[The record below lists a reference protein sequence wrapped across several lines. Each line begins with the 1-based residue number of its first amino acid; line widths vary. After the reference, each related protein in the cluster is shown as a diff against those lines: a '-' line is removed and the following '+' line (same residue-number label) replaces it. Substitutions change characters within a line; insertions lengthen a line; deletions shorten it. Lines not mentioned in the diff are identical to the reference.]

1 MEVADVL
8 EWHGVSSPLRRPV
21 MVLALTGWF
30 DAAAVAT
37 TALRLLTD
45 SNECEL
51 VATIDADPFYDFT
64 QVRPEARFDDDGE
77 REIVWPMNDVVAIRF
92 PEAARDVVIVNG
104 VEPHTAW
111 KTYVASII
119 ACYLRLGCEAMVTV
133 GAAPDAV
140 PHTRAPIVVGSS
152 VDPDLARSLGLSK
165 PSYQGMTGVVGVLQ
179 TECEKESL
187 PAVSLRVGVPFY
199 LDYAQHPQ
207 SSAALLQHLGHV
219 LGVPTGAAELT
230 DEIERWRGLHD
241 EATRADADLARQ
253 VRVLEINYDRMT
265 EAAIP
270 TADDL
275 ADQFQKFL
283 DDQPE

>member
-1 MEVADVL
+1 
-8 EWHGVSSPLRRPV
+8 
-21 MVLALTGWF
+21 
-30 DAAAVAT
+30 
-37 TALRLLTD
+37 
-45 SNECEL
+45 
-51 VATIDADPFYDFT
+51 
-64 QVRPEARFDDDGE
+64 
-77 REIVWPMNDVVAIRF
+77 VV
-92 PEAARDVVIVNG
+92 VNG

-111 KTYVASII
+111 KTYVRSII

-152 VDPDLARSLGLSK
+152 VDPELARSLGLSR

-199 LDYAQHPQ
+199 LDYAQHPLSQ
-207 SSAALLQHLGHV
+207 AALLQHLGHV
-219 LGVPTGAAELT
+219 LGVPTGSADLKE
-230 DEIERWRGLHD
+230 EIERWRGLHD

-270 TADDL
+270 SADDL
-275 ADQFQKFL
+275 AEQFQKFL
-283 DDQPE
+283 DDQP

>member
-8 EWHGVSSPLRRPV
+8 EWHGVSAPLRRPV

-30 DAAAVAT
+30 DVAGVAT
-37 TALRLLTD
+37 SALAHLTE
-45 SNECEL
+45 SNDAEL
-51 VATIDADPFYDFT
+51 VAAIDADPFYDFT
-64 QVRPEARFDDDGE
+64 QARPEARFDEDGE
-77 REIVWPMNDVVAIRF
+77 REIVWPGNEVFAIRF
-92 PEAARDVVIVNG
+92 PSALRDVVVLNG

-111 KTYVASII
+111 RTYVRSVI

-179 TECEKESL
+179 TECEKENL
-187 PAVSLRVGVPFY
+187 PAVSLRVGVPYY
-199 LDYAQHPQ
+199 LDYSQHPQ

-219 LGVPTGAAELT
+219 LGVPTGAGELAE
-230 DEIERWRGLHD
+230 EIERWRGLHD
-241 EATRADADLARQ
+241 EAMRSDPDLALRVHALERQ
-253 VRVLEINYDRMT
+253 YDQMT

-270 TADDL
+270 SADDL

-283 DDQPE
+283 DDQP

>member
-8 EWHGVSSPLRRPV
+8 EWHGLSAPLRRPV

-30 DAAAVAT
+30 DAAGAAT
-37 TALRLLTD
+37 TALRHLTD
-45 SNECEL
+45 ANEVEL

-64 QVRPEARFDDDGE
+64 QVRPEARFDENDE
-77 REIVWPMNDVVAIRF
+77 RTIVWPNNDVVAIRY
-92 PEAARDVVIVNG
+92 PQALRDVVILNG

-111 KTYVASII
+111 KTYVRSVI

-133 GAAPDAV
+133 GATPDAV

-152 VDPDLARSLGLSK
+152 VDPDLARGLGLSK

-179 TECEKESL
+179 TECEKENL
-187 PAVSLRVGVPFY
+187 PAVSLRVGVPYY
-199 LDYAQHPQ
+199 LDYSQHPQ

-219 LGVPTGAAELT
+219 LGVPTRSTELSE
-230 DEIERWRGLHD
+230 DVERWRGLHD
-241 EATRADADLARQ
+241 EAMRGDPELALQVSGLERQ
-253 VRVLEINYDRMT
+253 YDQVT

-270 TADDL
+270 SADDL

-283 DDQPE
+283 DDQP

>member
-8 EWHGVSSPLRRPV
+8 EWHGVTTPLRRPV

-30 DAAAVAT
+30 DAAGVAT
-37 TALRLLTD
+37 AALRHLTD
-45 SNECEL
+45 SNETEL
-51 VATIDADPFYDFT
+51 VARIDADPFYDFT

-77 REIVWPMNDVVAIRF
+77 REIVWPTNDVVAIRY
-92 PEAARDVVIVNG
+92 PNALRDVVILNG
-104 VEPHTAW
+104 VEPHTSW
-111 KTYVASII
+111 RTYVNSVI

-152 VDPDLARSLGLSK
+152 VDPELARSLALSK

-179 TECEKESL
+179 TACEKEKL
-187 PAVSLRVGVPFY
+187 PAVSLRVGVPYY
-199 LDYAQHPQ
+199 LDYSQHPQ

-219 LGVPTGAAELT
+219 LGVPTGANEL
-230 DEIERWRGLHD
+230 DDDVERWRGLHD
-241 EATRADADLARQ
+241 EATRSDPDLASRVHALERQ
-253 VRVLEINYDRMT
+253 FDQMT

-270 TADDL
+270 TAEDL
-275 ADQFQKFL
+275 AEQFQKFL
-283 DDQPE
+283 DDQP

>member
-8 EWHGVSSPLRRPV
+8 EWHGVSAPLRRPV

-30 DAAAVAT
+30 DVAGVAT
-37 TALRLLTD
+37 SALAHLTE
-45 SNECEL
+45 SNDAEL

-64 QVRPEARFDDDGE
+64 QARPEARFDEDGE
-77 REIVWPMNDVVAIRF
+77 REIVWPGNEVFAIRF
-92 PEAARDVVIVNG
+92 PSALRDVVVLNG

-111 KTYVASII
+111 RTYVRSVI

-179 TECEKESL
+179 TECEKENL
-187 PAVSLRVGVPFY
+187 PAVSLRVGVPYY
-199 LDYAQHPQ
+199 LDYSQHPQ

-219 LGVPTGAAELT
+219 LGVPTGAGELAE
-230 DEIERWRGLHD
+230 EIERWRGLHD
-241 EATRADADLARQ
+241 EAMRSDPDLALRVHALERQ
-253 VRVLEINYDRMT
+253 YDQMT

-270 TADDL
+270 SADDL

-283 DDQPE
+283 DDQP

>member
-8 EWHGVSSPLRRPV
+8 EWHGVSAPLRRPV

-30 DAAAVAT
+30 DAAGVAT
-37 TALRLLTD
+37 SALGHLTE
-45 SNECEL
+45 SNESEL

-77 REIVWPMNDVVAIRF
+77 REIVWPNNDVIAIRY
-92 PEAARDVVIVNG
+92 PNALRDVVILNG

-111 KTYVASII
+111 RTYARSVI

-140 PHTRAPIVVGSS
+140 PHTRAPLVVGSS
-152 VDPDLARSLGLSK
+152 VDPELARSLGLSK

-179 TECEKESL
+179 TECEKEKL
-187 PAVSLRVGVPFY
+187 PAVSLRVGVPYY
-199 LDYAQHPQ
+199 LDYSQHPQ

-219 LGVPTGAAELT
+219 LGVPTGVGDLSE
-230 DEIERWRGLHD
+230 EIERWRGLHD
-241 EATRADADLARQ
+241 EAMRSDPDLALRVHALERQ
-253 VRVLEINYDRMT
+253 YDQMT

-270 TADDL
+270 SADDL

-283 DDQPE
+283 DDQP

>member
-8 EWHGVSSPLRRPV
+8 EWHGVSAPLRRPV

-30 DAAAVAT
+30 DAAGAAT
-37 TALRLLTD
+37 MALRHLTD
-45 SNECEL
+45 ANEVEL

-64 QVRPEARFDDDGE
+64 QVRPEARFDEDDE
-77 REIVWPMNDVVAIRF
+77 REIVWPNNDVVAIRY
-92 PEAARDVVIVNG
+92 PNAARDVVILNG

-111 KTYVASII
+111 KTYVRSVI

-179 TECEKESL
+179 TECEKEKL
-187 PAVSLRVGVPFY
+187 PAVSLRVGVPYY
-199 LDYAQHPQ
+199 LDYSQHPQ

-219 LGVPTGAAELT
+219 LGVPTGSAELAE
-230 DEIERWRGLHD
+230 DVERWRGLHD
-241 EATRADADLARQ
+241 EAMRSDPELARQ
-253 VRVLEINYDRMT
+253 VSGLERQYDQMT

-270 TADDL
+270 SADDL

-283 DDQPE
+283 DDQP